1 MLTINQNISIS
12 EKSSVDFIFIHEILC
27 METHKGTHKI
37 EIVLKHHAKRERILV
52 GKPLLEMEK
61 KLPQSIFFRVSRTS
75 VVNVTAI
82 RTIHRNVQYTLTNG
96 YRIQIPRTGYK
107 LLISFMEKIY
117 QTII

>member
-1 MLTINQNISIS
+1 
-12 EKSSVDFIFIHEILC
+12 V
-27 METHKGTHKI
+27 ETHNGTHKT
-37 EIVLKHHAKRERILV
+37 EIVLKHHAKREHIVV

-75 VVNVTAI
+75 IVNVTAI
-82 RTIHRNVQYTLTNG
+82 RTIHRNVQYTLTLSNG

>member
-1 MLTINQNISIS
+1 
-12 EKSSVDFIFIHEILC
+12 
-27 METHKGTHKI
+27 
-37 EIVLKHHAKRERILV
+37 V
-52 GKPLLEMEK
+52 GKPLIEMEK

-75 VVNVTAI
+75 IVNVTAI
-82 RTIHRNVQYTLTNG
+82 RTIHRNVQYTLTLTNG